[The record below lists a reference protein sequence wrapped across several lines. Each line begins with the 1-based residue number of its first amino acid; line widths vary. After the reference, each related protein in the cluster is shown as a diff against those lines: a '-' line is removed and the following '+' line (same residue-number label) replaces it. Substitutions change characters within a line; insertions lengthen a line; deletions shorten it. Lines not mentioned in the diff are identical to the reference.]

1 MKRFISIILVMM
13 ILCLGVLMVSCDE
26 PIDPAKTET
35 QQIQPRSGGGGVGS
49 NVPTQTIKP

>member
-1 MKRFISIILVMM
+1 MKRFVSIILVMT
-13 ILCLGVLMVSCDE
+13 ILCLGVLMVSCEE